1 MSCFNPTPIPPE
13 DDMTRRFLVTWM
25 AALMLAGCGGPIIS
39 DPVGGPGGGAPPMGG
54 DPSGDVGATP
64 GGAQDMGLA
73 RRKIAEGIVPA
84 PEDFV
89 AEGLYSEHDL
99 PLDGP
104 PCEQTLC
111 LRTATGIATALD
123 TGRQEV
129 FVQVGL
135 SSNVNPA
142 TFRRKPLDA
151 ALVIDHSGSMHG
163 EPIEAVKEAARRLVA
178 KLDENDTFS
187 LIIFDD
193 SAQTLVTQSPVKD
206 REALLRAIDTIY
218 DAGGTCIEC
227 GLRMGFQQLATA
239 QTDAGRA
246 RRLFLFTDAMPNVG
260 MTGEGEF
267 MTLIRSNSSE
277 GRDTTV
283 FGVNIAFSQSL
294 VTAISAVRGANSFYL
309 SNPERTRTIFDEDFD
324 YLVTP
329 IAYDLKMALTP
340 AEGFKVEAVYG
351 LPGVAPGASQAEM
364 NVSTVF
370 LSRRRGAILARL
382 SRSSDVAPAQSVMTG
397 DLSFQATEGGTS
409 RTTLTAS
416 YEGSEPLSGT
426 ESWYSQRSVRKTV
439 ALTNFILGARS
450 ACEQW
455 KKGEKAAA
463 RAQADRT
470 AALLQ
475 AEADRLDD
483 APLRTEA
490 ELAFK
495 LAALMVP

>member
-1 MSCFNPTPIPPE
+1 
-13 DDMTRRFLVTWM
+13 MTRRFLVTWLT
-25 AALMLAGCGGPIIS
+25 ALMLAGCGGS
-39 DPVGGPGGGAPPMGG
+39 MVSEPVGAPGGGIPPVNGAPPSGG
-54 DPSGDVGATP
+54 GATP

-73 RRKIAEGIVPA
+73 RRKIAEGIVPE

-99 PLDGP
+99 PLDGA
-104 PCEQTLC
+104 PCDQVLC

-129 FVQVGL
+129 FVQVGF
-135 SSNVNPA
+135 SSNVDPT
-142 TFRRKPLDA
+142 TFHRKPLDA
-151 ALVIDHSGSMHG
+151 ALVIDRSGSMHG

-178 KLDENDTFS
+178 KLEENDTFS

-193 SAQTLVTQSPVKD
+193 TALTLVEQTPVND
-206 REALLRAIDTIY
+206 REALLHAIDTIY

-227 GLRMGFQQLATA
+227 GLKAGFQQLATREK
-239 QTDAGRA
+239 DDSRA

-267 MTLIRSNSSE
+267 TELLRSNSSE

-283 FGVNIAFSQSL
+283 FGVNIVFSQSL

-309 SNPERTRTIFDEDFD
+309 SGPERTRTIFDEDFD

-351 LPGVAPGASQAEM
+351 LPGVEPGASQAEM
-364 NVSTVF
+364 VVSSVF
-370 LSRRRGAILARL
+370 LSRRSGAILARL
-382 SRSSDVAPAQSVMTG
+382 SRVEDISPAQSVMTG
-397 DLSFQATEGGTS
+397 NLSFQTTGGGES

-416 YEGSEPLSGT
+416 YEGSEPLSST
-426 ESWYSQRSVRKTV
+426 EAWYSQRSVRKAV

-450 ACEQW
+450 ASELW
-455 KKGEKAAA
+455 KKGEKTAA
-463 RAQADRT
+463 RALADRM

-475 AEADRLDD
+475 AEADRMDD

-490 ELAFK
+490 ELALK

>member
-1 MSCFNPTPIPPE
+1 
-13 DDMTRRFLVTWM
+13 MTRRFLVTWLT
-25 AALMLAGCGGPIIS
+25 ALMLAGCGGS
-39 DPVGGPGGGAPPMGG
+39 MGGGDPVGGPGGGAPPVGG
-54 DPSGDVGATP
+54 APPAGDVGGTP
-64 GGAQDMGLA
+64 GGAQDMALA
-73 RRKIAEGIVPA
+73 RRKIAVGIVPA

-89 AEGLYSEHDL
+89 VEGLYSEHDL
-99 PLDGP
+99 PLDGA
-104 PCEQTLC
+104 PCEQVLC

-129 FVQVGL
+129 FVQVGF
-135 SSNVNPA
+135 SSNVDPT
-142 TFRRKPLDA
+142 TFRRKPLDV
-151 ALVIDHSGSMHG
+151 ALVIDRSGSMHG
-163 EPIEAVKEAARRLVA
+163 EPLEAVKEAARRLVA

-187 LIIFDD
+187 LVVFDD
-193 SAQTLVTQSPVKD
+193 GALTLVEQTPVND
-206 REALLRAIDTIY
+206 REALLRVIDTIQ
-218 DAGGTCIEC
+218 DAGSTCIEC
-227 GLRMGFQQLATA
+227 GLKAGFNQLATRG
-239 QTDAGRA
+239 TDATRA

-260 MTGEGEF
+260 MTGDGEF
-267 MTLIRSNSSE
+267 MELLRSNSSE

-340 AEGFKVEAVYG
+340 AEGFEVEAVYG
-351 LPGVAPGASQAEM
+351 LPGVEPGASQAEM
-364 NVSTVF
+364 VVSTVF

-382 SRSSDVAPAQSVMTG
+382 SRVEDIAPAQSVMTG
-397 DLSFQATEGGTS
+397 NLSFQATGGGES

-416 YEGSEPLSGT
+416 YEGSEPLAST
-426 ESWYSQRSVRKTV
+426 EAWYSQRSVRKAV
-439 ALTNFILGARS
+439 ALTNFVLGARS
-450 ACEQW
+450 ACELW
-455 KKGEKAAA
+455 MKGEKTAA
-463 RAQADRT
+463 RQLADRT

-475 AEADRLDD
+475 AEADRMDD

-495 LAALMVP
+495 LASLMVP